1 MLKTRLVTFCLVLS
15 FFILAC
21 SWSGTNR
28 NATVTISGEPIG
40 VTECDNFLNAY
51 ETCISST
58 KVPESNRAQF
68 RSIMTTW
75 RADWKKLAANP
86 QTRPGLVEA
95 CKTQLELART
105 QMKAYDCTF

>member
-1 MLKTRLVTFCLVLS
+1 MSRALLLAFCFVVSLLVF
-15 FFILAC
+15 AC
-21 SWSGTNR
+21 SRPAGTNR
-28 NATVTISGEPIG
+28 NSVTVSGEPVG

-51 ETCISST
+51 ETCIST
-58 KVPESNRAQF
+58 KVPETNRAQF

-86 QTRPGLVEA
+86 QTKPGLVEA
-95 CKTQLELART
+95 CKTQLELARM